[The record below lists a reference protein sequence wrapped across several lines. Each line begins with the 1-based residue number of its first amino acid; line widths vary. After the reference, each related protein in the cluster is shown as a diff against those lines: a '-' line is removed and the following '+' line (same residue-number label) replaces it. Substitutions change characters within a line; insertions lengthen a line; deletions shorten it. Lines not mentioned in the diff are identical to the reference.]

1 MPNLVLLMQ
10 REAIAQALMMKLRD
24 SPSISL
30 IYESDYNY
38 AEIAINSTN
47 AKAVLIEVVESGP
60 YDIGYC
66 LKLCKEIRKNIPRCK
81 LILMCPEQD
90 EKSVRQVVGAKA
102 ENKIDDFVFYDVT
115 IDYLASKL
123 MSI

>member
-1 MPNLVLLMQ
+1 MPNVVLIMQ
-10 REAIAQALMMKLRD
+10 REAIAQGLMIRLRD
-24 SPSISL
+24 SPDINL
-30 IYESDYNY
+30 IYEPDHNN
-38 AEIAINSTN
+38 ADIAINSTK

-60 YDIGYC
+60 YNIRYC
-66 LKLCKEIRKNIPRCK
+66 LELCKKLRENNPECK

-102 ENKIDDFVFYDVT
+102 ENIIDDFVFYDVT

-123 MSI
+123 MSV